1 MFMQAELNTTQQ
13 ILSLITPFVSEGKIL
28 PRTEADIRQN
38 LDDYVLLFEGEELV
52 ACAGLKDCQE
62 GAMGEIYSLAVKQS
76 KQDQGLSKQLL
87 DKLLEKAKQEG
98 FHKIF
103 ALSKHGGQWFI
114 KHGFTVMKVSDLPS
128 HRQQKFDHQ
137 RNSSIYFKDVN

>member
-1 MFMQAELNTTQQ
+1 MFIQAELNTAQQ
-13 ILSLITPFVSEGKIL
+13 ILALIAPFVSEGKIL
-28 PRTEADIRQN
+28 PRTEADIKQS

-62 GAMGEIYSLAVKQS
+62 GSMGEIYSLAVKQTR
-76 KQDQGLSKQLL
+76 QDQGLSKQLL
-87 DKLLEKAKQEG
+87 DKLLDKAKQEG